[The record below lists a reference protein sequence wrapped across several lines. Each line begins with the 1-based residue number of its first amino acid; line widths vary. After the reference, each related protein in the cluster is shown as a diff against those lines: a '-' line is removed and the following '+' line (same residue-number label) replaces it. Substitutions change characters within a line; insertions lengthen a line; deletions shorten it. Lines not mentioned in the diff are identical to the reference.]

1 MKNKKDYKPTRA
13 MLAKDYHERLRD
25 EMDEVISAVV
35 LNETYSDKLNH
46 IPKKHNERNKNEKK

>member
-1 MKNKKDYKPTRA
+1 MKNKKDYKPTKA

-35 LNETYSDKLNH
+35 LNETYSEKLNH
-46 IPKKHNERNKNEKK
+46 IPEKHSERHRNEKK